1 MLQTATLL
9 LIAYALW
16 CGAPALGV
24 ALLVAGFLVQLALTL
39 RLLRAS
45 LGGVGGHAEWV
56 REVSTRPRLAR
67 SPAWLLALA
76 LVLSGLAVTLLG

>member
-16 CGAPALGV
+16 RGAPALGV

-67 SPAWLLALA
+67 SPAWLLAFA
-76 LVLSGLAVTLLG
+76 LVLSGLAVTLFG